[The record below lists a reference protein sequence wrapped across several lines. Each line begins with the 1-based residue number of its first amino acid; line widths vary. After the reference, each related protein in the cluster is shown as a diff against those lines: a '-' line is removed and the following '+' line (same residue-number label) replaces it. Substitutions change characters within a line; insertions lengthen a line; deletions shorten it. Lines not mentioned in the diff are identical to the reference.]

1 MNCESQRSHHSDS
14 SDSYYENENEA
25 KKKSNKPH
33 SKINSAKQNNKMY
46 LDKSNE
52 FFSSTPADVDS
63 DDVKNN
69 FFKKNGCHY

>member
-1 MNCESQRSHHSDS
+1 MNCESQRNYHSDS
-14 SDSYYENENEA
+14 SDSDHEHET

-46 LDKSNE
+46 IDKSNE
-52 FFSSTPADVDS
+52 FFTSTPADVDS
-63 DDVKNN
+63 DDVKHN

>member
-14 SDSYYENENEA
+14 SDSDHEHEA
-25 KKKSNKPH
+25 MKKSNKSH

-46 LDKSNE
+46 VDKSSE
-52 FFSSTPADVDS
+52 FFTSTPADVDS
-63 DDVKNN
+63 DDVKQN